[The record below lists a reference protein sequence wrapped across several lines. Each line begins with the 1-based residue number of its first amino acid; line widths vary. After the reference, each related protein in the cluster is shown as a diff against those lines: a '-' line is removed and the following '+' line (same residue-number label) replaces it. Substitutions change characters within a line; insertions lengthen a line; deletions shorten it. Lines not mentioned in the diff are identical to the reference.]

1 MNATDARKLT
11 DAIKDLTR
19 QLRSGGGTPGGS
31 PGGSPS
37 PSPQSPASE
46 NDSDP
51 VSRQQAELDA
61 VNATLSAYQAVASW
75 KEKNDAER
83 LARLAELK
91 QMEADSVEMT
101 REQKA
106 ELEALI
112 PFQLGYTEAIEEA
125 VGFAEQFNKERE
137 KEERQLRKTI
147 REQEHLTELE
157 RERHYLL
164 EDTQDV
170 IKDTFKSIVNTSRLK
185 PDPKRG
191 IAGFLRAVTFDAEAR
206 EEALD
211 AFRNQIASFKSLL
224 TPVNLLAAGMEGLGV
239 AIGSAVTL
247 GFGLLLRAVQAVI
260 EFVVAMAF
268 KFDDLGKEIAKTTG
282 HGREYAV
289 EMINAGNATT
299 GLTKDAGELI
309 PNMLA
314 LSNTLAG
321 VSGMTRQT
329 AYDFSVLA
337 TAAQKMGVDA
347 ETTGQFIKDAMVGGK
362 MSTEETT
369 EAFLSLNEASKLMNT
384 NFSELASAFSSNRAT
399 FSAYGQNMQKVFLRS
414 SSVAKQMGVELGTV
428 LGMSDKFKSFED
440 SAAFV
445 SEFNHMVGAS
455 LDPLEMMRLRAEEG
469 PEAVALALKES
480 MAMSGKS
487 FDEMSFA
494 MREGIADSLGVP
506 MNELR
511 NMMSSD
517 VDMTLIDEVE
527 NAAQPMDTFIDKANA
542 AMSIMERLQAIAT
555 TAAEKIGAAFGLD
568 KLAGDTNLMTAALD
582 KLQEFVEEDLTSF
595 IKEDLVPFVQDTL
608 MPFLKNDLKPI
619 LSAIGDGIMKLLSY
633 LTSEATTGSTV
644 SAMEAAGIKV
654 SEASKDDSTGTTD
667 SADRIKS
674 VIGDIL
680 TSSLSEDRKN
690 ALLKNAMKNEKLLS
704 ESDFN
709 FMTDEAFVEKT
720 FRNAIGTFAGEVFGG
735 AFGEKTTKTGYK
747 YSGRQNT
754 AGAERV
760 KNLFGETPAAKKQNF
775 GNMGM
780 LEDGLMYLHKGE
792 QIIPADFYGTA
803 GAPYSQPGNTQ
814 QSSDTNVNVVIRV
827 NDRKLREIFSTTVEK
842 VLVGDTP

>member
-1 MNATDARKLT
+1 M
-11 DAIKDLTR
+11 
-19 QLRSGGGTPGGS
+19 
-31 PGGSPS
+31 
-37 PSPQSPASE
+37 
-46 NDSDP
+46 
-51 VSRQQAELDA
+51 
-61 VNATLSAYQAVASW
+61 
-75 KEKNDAER
+75 
-83 LARLAELK
+83 
-91 QMEADSVEMT
+91 
-101 REQKA
+101 
-106 ELEALI
+106 
-112 PFQLGYTEAIEEA
+112 
-125 VGFAEQFNKERE
+125 
-137 KEERQLRKTI
+137 
-147 REQEHLTELE
+147 
-157 RERHYLL
+157 YLL
-164 EDTQDV
+164 V
-170 IKDTFKSIVNTSRLK
+170 LFKHLV
-185 PDPKRG
+185 
-191 IAGFLRAVTFDAEAR
+191 
-206 EEALD
+206 LD
-211 AFRNQIASFKSLL
+211 K
-224 TPVNLLAAGMEGLGV
+224 
-239 AIGSAVTL
+239 
-247 GFGLLLRAVQAVI
+247 
-260 EFVVAMAF
+260 
-268 KFDDLGKEIAKTTG
+268 
-282 HGREYAV
+282 
-289 EMINAGNATT
+289 
-299 GLTKDAGELI
+299 
-309 PNMLA
+309 
-314 LSNTLAG
+314 
-321 VSGMTRQT
+321 
-329 AYDFSVLA
+329 
-337 TAAQKMGVDA
+337 
-347 ETTGQFIKDAMVGGK
+347 
-362 MSTEETT
+362 
-369 EAFLSLNEASKLMNT
+369 
-384 NFSELASAFSSNRAT
+384 
-399 FSAYGQNMQKVFLRS
+399 NMQKVFLRS

-517 VDMTLIDEVE
+517 VDMTLVDEVE
-527 NAAQPMDTFIDKANA
+527 NAAQPMDTFMKKANDAIGFMEKLKKIASQA
-542 AMSIMERLQAIAT
+542 ATVIADAFGFGEIAAGTDVFSAALERLSKFVSG
-555 TAAEKIGAAFGLD
+555 EGPDGL
-568 KLAGDTNLMTAALD
+568 KG
-582 KLQEFVEEDLTSF
+582 FVDNTL
-595 IKEDLVPFVQDTL
+595 KPFVKDDL
-608 MPFLKNDLKPI
+608 MPFFKNDLKP
-619 LSAIGDGIMKLLSY
+619 LMSAIGDGIMKLLSY

-720 FRNAIGTFAGEVFGG
+720 FRNAIGTFAGEAFGG
-735 AFGEKTTKTGYK
+735 AFGEKTTKTGYN